1 MKKILKF
8 VLLILVSLIF
18 ISTFFFFLNQLSSE
32 DKAKIENRYIR
43 KNIHSPEAQS
53 DVEALNKALKI
64 MRQSGCSDPT
74 SWYYQAS
81 IHWIPDTINNQNLCD
96 TYHNKSQLKEA
107 WDNCTHTKESEIHF
121 LVWHRLYIYHF
132 EKIVRKLSGK
142 KDFAIPYWGYTEND
156 EINKTLHPLFYN
168 KKSSLYEV
176 ARFDSLNSGYPIS
189 GEIERALDVTSLF
202 KLTSY
207 RNFNHQMDIAPH
219 GAIHD
224 YVGAGNGVTGEL
236 QFSNQ
241 ITGTITSTGLMGWVP
256 TAAFDPIFWTHHA
269 NVDRLW
275 QQWTNS
281 TNGQPVTLED
291 LNSTNWQYV
300 FFDENG
306 KKVTYT
312 NEEVIKIIYN
322 LDYNYDDCE
331 VKSKVYRVKI
341 QKPITALISK
351 PSEKINVSL
360 EKVSVGSSFQNL
372 KGRVVEM
379 TISYTTRP
387 RGIYEVYLNGDSTL
401 NPSDDEFLGFMT
413 FFGTDH
419 KAQGKTCLKGCCGE
433 LTSGRLTQTFRW
445 EITNETAINQ
455 NLNLHIFKPNGKVNS
470 DMIIEKI
477 KIN

>member
-8 VLLILVSLIF
+8 IPLILVVLVF
-18 ISTFFFFLNQLSSE
+18 IAPFLFFLNKLNSNE
-32 DKAKIENRYIR
+32 KETEIRYVR

-64 MRQSGCSDPT
+64 MREKECSDPL
-74 SWYYQAS
+74 SWYYQGA
-81 IHWIPDTINNQNLCD
+81 IHWIPDTINNQNLCE
-96 TYHNKSQLKEA
+96 TYHNKGQLKEG

-132 EKIVRKLSGK
+132 EKIVRKLSEK
-142 KDFAIPYWGYTEND
+142 KDFALPYWGYTDKEP
-156 EINKTLHPLFYN
+156 INKPLHRLFCD
-168 KKSSLYEV
+168 KSSALYES

-224 YVGAGNGVTGEL
+224 YVGAGNDVSGQL
-236 QFSNQ
+236 KFNNQ

-281 TNGQPVTLED
+281 VNGQPVTIAD
-291 LNSTNWQYV
+291 LNSTNWKYV

-306 KKVTYT
+306 KKVVYT
-312 NEEVIKIIYN
+312 NEEIIKIIYN
-322 LDYNYDDCE
+322 LDYDYDDC
-331 VKSKVYRVKI
+331 KVQGKEYRVQTFRPMTTLTTK
-341 QKPITALISK
+341 L
-351 PSEKINVSL
+351 SEKIDRNLEIVSIGNSL
-360 EKVSVGSSFQNL
+360 INL
-372 KGRVVEM
+372 KGRVVEV
-379 TISYTTRP
+379 TISYTVRP
-387 RGIYEVYLNGDSTL
+387 KGIYEVYINGDNTL
-401 NPSDDEFLGFMT
+401 HPSDDEFLGFMT

-433 LTSGRLTQTFRW
+433 LTSGRFTQTFRW
-445 EITNETAINQ
+445 EITDNTSMNQ
-455 NLNLHIFKPNGKVNS
+455 SLNLHIFKSNGKVNS
-470 DMIIEKI
+470 DIIIEKV